1 MSNQLDMISIHVRMT
16 VCEKQIIQL
25 TGYPVEHVH
34 AEQWVSQDFQHSASI
49 EMQCNEK
56 NFEMVH
62 VLKVLLL
69 LVVSNYMYMHWLIL
83 HNKDVSIY
91 MYMC

>member
-25 TGYPVEHVH
+25 PEYQVDYVL

-69 LVVSNYMYMHWLIL
+69 SVVCNYMCMW
-83 HNKDVSIY
+83 
-91 MYMC
+91 